1 MQTETEKLQDWIF
14 KQFRDG
20 ADVSKDEATSDM
32 EVILVAFAN
41 AANVPLNAIPEQELI
56 RLRVLFNEEWAKA
69 VAEGHGSHAA
79 FVKSLATKVASRAAL
94 R

>member
-1 MQTETEKLQDWIF
+1 MQTETEKLKNWIF

-20 ADVSKDEATSDM
+20 ANVSEDEATSDM
-32 EVILVAFAN
+32 EVIWVSFAVAASIPVN
-41 AANVPLNAIPEQELI
+41 SVPEQQLI

-69 VAEGHGSHAA
+69 VAEAHDSHTA
-79 FVKSLATKVASRAAL
+79 FVKSLAAKVASRASL